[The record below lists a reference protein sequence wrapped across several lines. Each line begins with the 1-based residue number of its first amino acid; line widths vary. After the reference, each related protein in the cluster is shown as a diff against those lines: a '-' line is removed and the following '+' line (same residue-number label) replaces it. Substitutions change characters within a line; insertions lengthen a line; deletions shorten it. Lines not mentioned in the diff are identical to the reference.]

1 MNSRLESFYVISWEA
16 PDQKKK
22 KNSTLLFRIENH
34 TIETGAIFFP
44 FLTVYLT
51 NLCGLCNK
59 QQKSDINF
67 RHSRKAQCTWQLK
80 ILCCC

>member
-22 KNSTLLFRIENH
+22 KHSTLLFRIENH

-44 FLTVYLT
+44 FFNGVF
-51 NLCGLCNK
+51 NK
-59 QQKSDINF
+59 S
-67 RHSRKAQCTWQLK
+67 L
-80 ILCCC
+80 

>member
-16 PDQKKK
+16 PGLKKK
-22 KNSTLLFRIENH
+22 KHSTLLFRIENH

-44 FLTVYLT
+44 FFNGA

-67 RHSRKAQCTWQLK
+67 RHSREAQCTWQLK
-80 ILCCC
+80 IVCCC